1 MRNRGSN
8 AGYKHYKQLIIMDR
22 FEYRENVIHLHLPPL
37 RGRQEDIPLLAQHFL
52 TRYSRELERP
62 VGGFA
67 PEALE
72 ALSVHTWPGNVRE
85 LENIRK

>member
-1 MRNRGSN
+1 
-8 AGYKHYKQLIIMDR
+8 MDR